1 MAGTSSWGLA
11 GVRDVQTASGKK
23 KEKKNKKHE
32 TWFSVLPQARA
43 CLCAIAG
50 PVSDESGGL
59 NKCSGG
65 EGLLR
70 HGWASC
76 SLPLLQG
83 FVCAKGWDRQLRPQ
97 RPKAVS

>member
-11 GVRDVQTASGKK
+11 GVRNVQTAPGK
-23 KEKKNKKHE
+23 NSRE

-59 NKCSGG
+59 NKCFGG

-97 RPKAVS
+97 RPKAMS